1 MSKIIGVTV
10 GTPHNPKKIA
20 ESLTFEDLGLAFD
33 DTLKFN
39 SETNKLSVNTADK
52 VEQDNTKPVTSAA
65 VYTVVGNINAILES
79 L

>member
-10 GTPHNPKKIA
+10 GTPNNPKKIA